1 MLLQEKLDTTP
12 ETLQGRSRAG
22 HGVESLSRRQKRSS
36 AVVTA
41 AAAALE
47 QHDELLAPAAQRHAV
62 VDSATGDVIRGPR
75 VERAEW
81 RDPTDLDPHRRHAR
95 TVSGFRRVDVLRNLH
110 ARGGLVT
117 PQHLVVA
124 ERLTADYEIGI
135 AGASLRDPSQPA
147 IRSTAGGPGDAQLA
161 AATRYR
167 EAVEAVGPSA
177 YAVLTPVVLDNWTVR
192 ELAARRGVGQ
202 QVALGLLI
210 AALDRLVEWY
220 DCLAAPRPQKAA

>member
-1 MLLQEKLDTTP
+1 MLLQEKLDTMRG
-12 ETLQGRSRAG
+12 TLQGRSRAG
-22 HGVESLSRRQKRSS
+22 HGVESMSRRHRR
-36 AVVTA
+36 VPTVTA
-41 AAAALE
+41 AAIAQE
-47 QHDELLAPAAQRHAV
+47 QHDELLAAAAQRHAV
-62 VDSATGDVIRGPR
+62 ADPVTGEIIRDPR

-95 TVSGFRRVDVLRNLH
+95 LICGFRRVDVLRNLH

-117 PQHLVVA
+117 PQHLVAA
-124 ERLTADYEIGI
+124 ERLTADYEISI

-167 EAVEAVGPSA
+167 EAVEAVGPAA

-202 QVALGLLI
+202 QVALGLLV

-220 DCLAAPRPQKAA
+220 DSLAAPRHQRAA